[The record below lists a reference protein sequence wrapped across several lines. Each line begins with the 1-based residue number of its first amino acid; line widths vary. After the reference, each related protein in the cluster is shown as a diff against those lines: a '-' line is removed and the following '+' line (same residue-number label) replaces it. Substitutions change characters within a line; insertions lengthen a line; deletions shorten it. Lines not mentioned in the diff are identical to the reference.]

1 MIRQNKQMKRTLALA
16 SAICGSLVIGIPA
29 IAQSQTNTGTSS
41 STSMSDFDIRSF
53 YPKQGYPL
61 SDRYNLTTEND
72 IRGMG
77 NVSTGADMG
86 PTSQKRQPVSDRY
99 RLTPSNEVRPS
110 NDNNSMPSSG
120 TTPRSMNETPRSMN
134 ESPTSSDRMDSSGS
148 QQAQPVSDRYKLT
161 PTNEVRPTK
170 QNSKTSDRVE
180 STSQQAQPISD
191 RYNLTP
197 TNEIRSEN
205 ESSSMSSDRADSTN
219 TQPTQPLSD
228 RYNQQ
233 APGSM
238 NQGGTMNG
246 DGMMNNSDR
255 QMNMNSDRM
264 MQNNSNRSTLNRATG
279 SAALNPCPSIFYEAR
294 YVGMGISTPAGCP
307 AASPGTPQALDQPG
321 MNQGGSMMTPSSPQ
335 R

>member
-1 MIRQNKQMKRTLALA
+1 MIRQNKQMKRSLALV

-29 IAQSQTNTGTSS
+29 IAQSQTDTGTSS
-41 STSMSDFDIRSF
+41 STSMSDFDIRWF

-77 NVSTGADMG
+77 NVSTSADMG

-99 RLTPSNEVRPS
+99 RLTPSNDVRPS
-110 NDNNSMPSSG
+110 NDNNLTPSSG
-120 TTPRSMNETPRSMN
+120 TSPRSMN
-134 ESPTSSDRMDSSGS
+134 ESPTSSDRVDSSTS

-161 PTNEVRPTK
+161 PTNEIRGTK
-170 QNSKTSDRVE
+170 EDTSKT
-180 STSQQAQPISD
+180 
-191 RYNLTP
+191 
-197 TNEIRSEN
+197 
-205 ESSSMSSDRADSTN
+205 SDRADSTT

-233 APGSM
+233 APGST

-255 QMNMNSDRM
+255 QMDMNSDRM
-264 MQNNSNRSTLNRATG
+264 MQNNSNRTTLNQATG
-279 SAALNPCPSIFYEAR
+279 SAALNPCPSIFYEPR
-294 YVGMGISTPAGCP
+294 YVGMGISAPAGCS
-307 AASPGTPQALDQPG
+307 AASSGTPQALDQPT
-321 MNQGGSMMTPSSPQ
+321 MNQGGSMITPSSPQ

>member
-1 MIRQNKQMKRTLALA
+1 MIRHNQQMKRTLALV

-29 IAQSQTNTGTSS
+29 IAQTQTDSGM
-41 STSMSDFDIRSF
+41 STSTSDFDIRSY

-72 IRGMG
+72 IRSMG
-77 NVSTGADMG
+77 NGAMNSAG
-86 PTSQKRQPVSDRY
+86 MQPTTQKRQPVSDRY

-120 TTPRSMNETPRSMN
+120 SSPRSMN
-134 ESPTSSDRMDSSGS
+134 ESPASSDRVDSSTS

-161 PTNEVRPTK
+161 PTNEIRGTK
-170 QNSKTSDRVE
+170 EDTSKTSDRADS

-197 TNEIRSEN
+197 TNEIRSGN
-205 ESSSMSSDRADSTN
+205 ESSTSDRADST

-233 APGSM
+233 APGST

-264 MQNNSNRSTLNRATG
+264 MQNNSNRTTLNRATG
-279 SAALNPCPSIFYEAR
+279 SAALNPCPSIFYEPR

-307 AASPGTPQALDQPG
+307 ATSSGTPQALDQPT

-335 R
+335 Q

>member
-1 MIRQNKQMKRTLALA
+1 MIRHNQQMKRTLALV

-29 IAQSQTNTGTSS
+29 IAQTQTDRGM
-41 STSMSDFDIRSF
+41 STSTSDFDIRSY

-77 NVSTGADMG
+77 NGSMNSAGME

-99 RLTPSNEVRPS
+99 RLTPSNEVRPR

-120 TTPRSMNETPRSMN
+120 TNPRSMN
-134 ESPTSSDRMDSSGS
+134 ESPTSSDRMDSSTN

-170 QNSKTSDRVE
+170 EDTSKTSDRADS

-197 TNEIRSEN
+197 TNEVRSGN

-233 APGSM
+233 APGSS
-238 NQGGTMNG
+238 NQGGMMNG

-264 MQNNSNRSTLNRATG
+264 MQNNSNRSTFNRVTG
-279 SAALNPCPSIFYEAR
+279 SAALNPCPSIFYEPR
-294 YVGMGISTPAGCP
+294 YVGMGISAPAGCP
-307 AASPGTPQALDQPG
+307 GASSGTPQALDQPG

>member
-29 IAQSQTNTGTSS
+29 IAQSQTDTGTSG
-41 STSMSDFDIRSF
+41 STSMSDFDIRSY

-77 NVSTGADMG
+77 NASMSGAGMQ

-99 RLTPSNEVRPS
+99 RLTPSNEVRPR
-110 NDNNSMPSSG
+110 NDNDAMPSSG
-120 TTPRSMNETPRSMN
+120 TTPRSMN
-134 ESPTSSDRMDSSGS
+134 ESPTSSDRMDSSTS

-170 QNSKTSDRVE
+170 QNSKTTDRVDS

-307 AASPGTPQALDQPG
+307 AASPGTPQALDQPM